1 MSPDE
6 FDAFFQKETDRLSK
20 LVSTLGLK
28 EVRQEY
34 VTRLAAI
41 CARGVR
47 PRADLTTRQDR

>member
-6 FDAFFQKETDRLSK
+6 CDAFFQKETDRLSK